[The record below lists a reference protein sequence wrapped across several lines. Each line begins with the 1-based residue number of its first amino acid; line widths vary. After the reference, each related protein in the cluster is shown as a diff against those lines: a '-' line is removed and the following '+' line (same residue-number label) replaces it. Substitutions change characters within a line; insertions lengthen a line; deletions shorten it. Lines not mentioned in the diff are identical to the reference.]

1 MIEVYY
7 DDGSW
12 RFRFISNEG
21 REIYSPPLRFDTDFE
36 ANAYAKQARAMFQRR
51 AKVVDQ
57 SSCAFAWVASLAA
70 IAST

>member
-36 ANAYAKQARAMFQRR
+36 ANA
-51 AKVVDQ
+51 
-57 SSCAFAWVASLAA
+57 
-70 IAST
+70 

>member
-21 REIYSPPLRFDTDFE
+21 REIYSPAPKVRHRF
-36 ANAYAKQARAMFQRR
+36 
-51 AKVVDQ
+51 
-57 SSCAFAWVASLAA
+57 
-70 IAST
+70 